1 MSAPSSEDPAQLPGV
16 IFTQETAA
24 RMTGIGMIWAQTKSG
39 VIGKDGT
46 MPWHLPEDMKH
57 FSRITTGHPVIMG
70 RRTWESFPEKYRP
83 LPGRTNI
90 VVTRNEKWASTPEAQ
105 GAVVVSSLDEAL
117 LESQFA
123 PGGQKVWIVGGGDIY
138 RQSMGIANL
147 AVITIIDTDVEGDTF
162 APELG
167 DDWTFDTM
175 APAEGWL
182 TAKNGTNY
190 RFTTW
195 RRNASQKSQED

>member
-1 MSAPSSEDPAQLPGV
+1 MSTPSADVPAQLPGV

-24 RMTGIGMIWAQTKSG
+24 AMTGIGMVWAQTKAG
-39 VIGKDGT
+39 VIGKDGS
-46 MPWHLPEDMKH
+46 MPWHLPEDLKH
-57 FSRITTGHPVIMG
+57 FSQLTTGHPVIMG
-70 RRTWESFPEKYRP
+70 RKTWESFPAKYRP

-90 VVTRNEKWASTPEAQ
+90 VVTRNPEWASTPEAE
-105 GAVVVSSLDEAL
+105 GALVVSSLDEAL

-123 PGGQKVWIVGGGDIY
+123 PGGQKVWIIGGAQIFE
-138 RQSMGIANL
+138 QSMNLANL
-147 AVITIIDTDVEGDTF
+147 AVVTIIDTDVEGDTY

-175 APAEGWL
+175 APAGGWL

-195 RRNASQKSQED
+195 RRNES

>member
-1 MSAPSSEDPAQLPGV
+1 MSTPSPDPAQLPGV

-24 RMTGIGMIWAQTKSG
+24 AMTGIGMVWAQTKAG
-39 VIGKDGT
+39 VIGKDGS
-46 MPWHLPEDMKH
+46 MPWHLPEDLKH
-57 FSRITTGHPVIMG
+57 FSQLTTGHPVIMG
-70 RRTWESFPEKYRP
+70 RKTWESFPAKYRP

-90 VVTRNEKWASTPEAQ
+90 VVTRNAEWASTPEAE
-105 GAVVVSSLDEAL
+105 GALVVSSLDEAL

-123 PGGQKVWIVGGGDIY
+123 PGGQKVWIIGGAQIFE
-138 RQSMGIANL
+138 QSMNLANL
-147 AVITIIDTDVEGDTF
+147 AVVTIIDADFDGDTF

-175 APAEGWL
+175 APAGGWL

-195 RRNASQKSQED
+195 RRNER

>member
-1 MSAPSSEDPAQLPGV
+1 MSTPPSDAPSQLPGV

-24 RMTGIGMIWAQTKSG
+24 KMTGIGMIWAQTTSG
-39 VIGKDGT
+39 VIGKDGS
-46 MPWHLPEDMKH
+46 MPWHLPEDLKH
-57 FSRITTGHPVIMG
+57 FSQLTTGHPVIMG
-70 RRTWESFPEKYRP
+70 RKTWESFPDKYRP

-90 VVTRNEKWASTPEAQ
+90 VVTRHPEWASTPEAE
-105 GAVVVSSLDEAL
+105 GAVVVSSLDAAL

-123 PGGQKVWIVGGGDIY
+123 PGGQKVWIIGGGQIFE
-138 RQSMGIANL
+138 QSMGIANV
-147 AVITIIDTDVEGDTF
+147 AVVTIIDADLDGDTF

-167 DDWTFDTM
+167 DDWTFDTA

-182 TAKNGTNY
+182 TAKNGTQY

-195 RRNASQKSQED
+195 RRTES

>member
-1 MSAPSSEDPAQLPGV
+1 MSTPSPENPAQLPGV

-24 RMTGIGMIWAQTKSG
+24 AMTGIGLIWAQTKAG
-39 VIGKDGT
+39 VIGKDGS
-46 MPWHLPEDMKH
+46 MPWHLPEDLKH
-57 FSRITTGHPVIMG
+57 FSKLTTGHPVIMG
-70 RRTWESFPEKYRP
+70 RKTWESFPDKYRP

-90 VVTRNEKWASTPEAQ
+90 VVTRNQEWASTPEAE
-105 GAVVVSSLDEAL
+105 GATVVSSLDAAL

-123 PGGQKVWIVGGGDIY
+123 PGGQKVWIIGGGEIFE
-138 RQSMGIANL
+138 QSMGIANL
-147 AVITIIDTDVEGDTF
+147 AVITIIDAGLDGDTF

-167 DDWTFDTM
+167 DDWKFDTM

-182 TAKNGTNY
+182 TANNGTKY

-195 RRNASQKSQED
+195 RRTEN